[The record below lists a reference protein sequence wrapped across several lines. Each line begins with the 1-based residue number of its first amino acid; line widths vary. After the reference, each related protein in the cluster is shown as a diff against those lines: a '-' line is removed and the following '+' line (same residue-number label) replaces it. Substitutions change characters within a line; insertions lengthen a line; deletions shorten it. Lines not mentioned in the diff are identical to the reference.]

1 MMTLEELTKI
11 ANDNG
16 LSLYQTQRFIEFAKL
31 WKNGNESHGGYLSEW
46 ASRFRKQCEY
56 VMADNA
62 TRKLLVKVDGRL
74 APYVCEGQYR
84 RLDWCDESVKD
95 EVDNVRGMMK

>member
-1 MMTLEELTKI
+1 MRTLEELTKI

-16 LSLYQTQRFIEFAKL
+16 LSLYQTQRFIEFARL
-31 WKNGNESHGGYLSEW
+31 WKGGNESDCGYLHEW
-46 ASRFRKQCEY
+46 ASRFKKQCEY

-62 TRKLLVKVDGRL
+62 TRRLLVKVDGKL
-74 APYVCEGQYR
+74 AAYVCEGQYR